1 MENNLQN
8 QLKEIREKGAL
19 NVGFYS
25 QIFKDKHFDNAFVY
39 GEIMPQIVA
48 EGFFENENNKKGVT
62 GISINLLQARI
73 LDIYLEDI
81 KEYEFAHLAEY
92 FLNYKK

>member
-1 MENNLQN
+1 
-8 QLKEIREKGAL
+8 
-19 NVGFYS
+19 
-25 QIFKDKHFDNAFVY
+25 
-39 GEIMPQIVA
+39 MPQIVA

-81 KEYEFAHLAEY
+81 EEYEFAHLAEY